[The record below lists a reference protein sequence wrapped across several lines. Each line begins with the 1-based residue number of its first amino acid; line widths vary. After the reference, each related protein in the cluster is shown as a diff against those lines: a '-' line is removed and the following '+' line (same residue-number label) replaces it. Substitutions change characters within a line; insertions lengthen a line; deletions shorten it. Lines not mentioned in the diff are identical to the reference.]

1 MTVSSQSEQLA
12 KAAKQY
18 QKAGEHYREAAEHEA
33 HRRDDK
39 ADRQARLG
47 AAHAIQANQ
56 YADAAAKEHV
66 AEPAGCCS

>member
-1 MTVSSQSEQLA
+1 MTVSSQSERLA

-18 QKAGEHYREAAEHEA
+18 RKAGEHYREAAVHDA

-47 AAHAIQANQ
+47 AAHAVKAHQYANQ
-56 YADAAAKEHV
+56 AALAHV
-66 AEPAGCCS
+66 TEPAECCA